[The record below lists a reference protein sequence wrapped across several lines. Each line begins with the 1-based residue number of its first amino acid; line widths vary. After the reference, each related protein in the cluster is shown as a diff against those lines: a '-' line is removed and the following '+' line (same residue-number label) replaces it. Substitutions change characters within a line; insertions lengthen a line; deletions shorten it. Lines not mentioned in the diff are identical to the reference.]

1 MEPRDIPVYAD
12 FGLFLKTLKGDLISS
27 RTVRVNERIRI
38 REVRLIDED
47 GNQLGIVPTQEAL
60 QTARERGLDLVE
72 VAPNANPPVARLMDY
87 GKYRYEESRKERE
100 ARKKQKQ
107 AQIKEIR
114 ITPNIDDHDL
124 ETKVRHA
131 RKFLTNGDKVK
142 VSVRFRGRQ
151 NLHRDLGRDLLL
163 RVVGMLSDISQVDQ
177 MPRSEGRD
185 MTMLLSPTAAAVE
198 ARAAQDNRPESDT
211 ADEPGDDE

>member
-1 MEPRDIPVYAD
+1 
-12 FGLFLKTLKGDLISS
+12 
-27 RTVRVNERIRI
+27 VRVNERIRI

-47 GNQLGIVPTQEAL
+47 GSQLGVVPTQEAL
-60 QTARERGLDLVE
+60 QAARDKGLDLVE

-107 AQIKEIR
+107 AQVKEIR
-114 ITPNIDDHDL
+114 FTPNIDTHDL

-131 RKFLTNGDKVK
+131 RKFLSAGDKVK
-142 VSVRFRGRQ
+142 VAVRFRGRQ

-163 RVVGMLSDISQVDQ
+163 HVIELLEDIAQVDQ

-185 MTMLLSPTAAAVE
+185 MSMLLSPNAEVMQSDDTENGAE
-198 ARAAQDNRPESDT
+198 EES
-211 ADEPGDDE
+211 A